1 MSQAA
6 ARSPSLHTAGLST
19 MTGTKGAHMITWD
32 KEIGVIE
39 LFFADLPEAKAFY
52 ADVLGLEVDQEDDTS
67 VSFVL
72 GE

>member
-1 MSQAA
+1 
-6 ARSPSLHTAGLST
+6 